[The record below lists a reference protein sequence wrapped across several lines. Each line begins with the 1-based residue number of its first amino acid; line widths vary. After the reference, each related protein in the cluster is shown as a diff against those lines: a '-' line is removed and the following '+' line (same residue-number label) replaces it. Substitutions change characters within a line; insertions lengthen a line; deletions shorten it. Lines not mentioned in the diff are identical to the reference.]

1 MFPSLTYGYTLPI
14 LLLQLFVSC
23 VLHLIL
29 LRPPVSLSRF
39 YSPTPHGS
47 WIHSPDWPSV
57 YNQCITSPVC
67 FPAPPQCYVVSVKT
81 GCRGWFG
88 IEPMQCL
95 NSSSKKQDNIVSVK
109 VKNKWVLTEAEHKHR
124 HTWSC
129 GSYPSLA
136 LHGPCHHSP
145 LHHAIKVEHRN
156 FVWAYF
162 QTQCNSKLI
171 SP

>member
-29 LRPPVSLSRF
+29 LRPRVSLSRF
-39 YSPTPHGS
+39 YSPTPHYPPGS
-47 WIHSPDWPSV
+47 TPLIGPQCVYV
-57 YNQCITSPVC
+57 YNQSCL
-67 FPAPPQCYVVSVKT
+67 FPCSPQCYVVSVKS

-95 NSSSKKQDNIVSVK
+95 NSSWKKQDNIVSVK
-109 VKNKWVLTEAEHKHR
+109 VKNKWVLTEVEHKHR